1 MKFPNDASR
10 VLGADQYIDQI
21 HKGVTWLLESRK
33 FLKFVSL
40 DVLKMHSPALS
51 VLRFLSKTFSELL
64 KFTLQNTPLCG

>member
-33 FLKFVSL
+33 FLKFVFL
-40 DVLKMHSPALS
+40 DVLKMHSPALP